1 MSDSN
6 LARCSRRLS
15 ASRPLCGAQVAG
27 ILLFLLCGTLKVRG
41 TDALLRQSLTP
52 ASTPRGMAPP
62 SQDDDDDDD
71 EYDGQ
76 AVLNMDD
83 WISFRC
89 APELAVQV
97 QVRQALGHTGA
108 GGADRRA

>member
-1 MSDSN
+1 M
-6 LARCSRRLS
+6 LSREVS
-15 ASRPLCGAQVAG
+15 ASRRLCGAQVAG

-41 TDALLRQSLTP
+41 TEGLLRQTLTP
-52 ASTPRGMAPP
+52 ATTPRGMAPP

-97 QVRQALGHTGA
+97 QVRQALGHTGT